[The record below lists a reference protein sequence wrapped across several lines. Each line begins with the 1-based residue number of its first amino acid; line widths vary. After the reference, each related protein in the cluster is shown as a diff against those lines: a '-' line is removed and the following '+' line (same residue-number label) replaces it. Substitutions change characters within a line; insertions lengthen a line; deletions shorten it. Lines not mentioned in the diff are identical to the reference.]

1 MHSHCEPTDLGK
13 LVENNWWSNILGG
26 KPVDK
31 QLAENAP
38 AENSSQKQKIISN
51 IALTLIMLLS
61 SNSLWNLTL

>member
-38 AENSSQKQKIISN
+38 AENSSQKQ
-51 IALTLIMLLS
+51 
-61 SNSLWNLTL
+61 NLKYSANFNYVIKF